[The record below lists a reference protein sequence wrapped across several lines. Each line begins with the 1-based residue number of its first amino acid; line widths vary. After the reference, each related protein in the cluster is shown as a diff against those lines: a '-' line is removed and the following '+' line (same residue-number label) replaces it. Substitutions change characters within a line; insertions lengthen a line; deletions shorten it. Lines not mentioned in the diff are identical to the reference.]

1 MEDKIIPRINP
12 WVSIW
17 REPRKTIRNIVN
29 YYGNKYVFTLA
40 YLTALVYNINGLNDS
55 TPEIDTTL
63 IDIFYPAFLKSL
75 TIGLMAFY
83 FFGFLLYLSGKV
95 FKGKATKG
103 EVYIAMAWS
112 SIPTISGLFLWIPKL
127 LLFGKEWFNEN
138 SDLWDNELYLYP
150 ALFIILLDVVLL
162 FYGTAIFI
170 IALSEVQGFSKW
182 KAFFSSLVVFI
193 IIAILMFLI
202 VGYVYEL

>member
-17 REPRKTIRNIVN
+17 RKPRKTIRNIVN

-55 TPEIDTTL
+55 TPEMDTTL
-63 IDIFYPAFLKSL
+63 IDMFYPVFFKSL
-75 TIGLMAFY
+75 TLGTMAFY
-83 FFGFLLYLSGKV
+83 FYGFLLYLSGKL
-95 FKGKATKG
+95 FKGRATQG

-112 SIPTISGLFLWIPKL
+112 SIPTILGLFLWVPKL

-138 SDLWDNELYLYP
+138 SDLWDENTYLYP
-150 ALFIILLDVVLL
+150 RLFIIFIDVVLL
-162 FYGTAIFI
+162 VYGTVIFI

-193 IIAILMFLI
+193 VISVLMFLI